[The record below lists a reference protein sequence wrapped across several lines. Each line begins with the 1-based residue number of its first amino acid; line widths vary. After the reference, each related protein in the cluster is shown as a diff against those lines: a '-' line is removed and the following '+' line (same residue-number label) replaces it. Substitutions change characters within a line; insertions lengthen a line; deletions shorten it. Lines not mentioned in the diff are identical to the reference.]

1 MLNGESDDCKK
12 AVIDEIPVETGT
24 RWSLQVFGNGS
35 TLMEKQHG
43 VIFALGIRIPG
54 VKDTK
59 EFLQELHVG
68 LDVANDVD
76 LIEEDQGVE
85 DGESWVI

>member
-1 MLNGESDDCKK
+1 
-12 AVIDEIPVETGT
+12 
-24 RWSLQVFGNGS
+24 
-35 TLMEKQHG
+35 MEKQHG
-43 VIFALGIRIPG
+43 VIFAFGIRIPG

-59 EFLQELHVG
+59 KLLQELHVG